1 MISFRSVFLSKDLTR
16 DFFFSFLGV
25 VLFVFSLIQQR
36 DDDDDDERI
45 VCFFFL
51 VFRAQVTRECE
62 EGKIFVLTRVYIRD
76 HRNPLH
82 KERRRRTTTTAQLIR
97 RKRKRTG
104 KAAPAEASTSPREG
118 EEEGKARARR
128 KVVGRG
134 GGRSMSHSLA
144 SSRSS
149 IRRD

>member
-36 DDDDDDERI
+36 DDDDDERI

-62 EGKIFVLTRVYIRD
+62 EGKIVWYQHVYVRD
-76 HRNPLH
+76 HRKLLH
-82 KERRRRTTTTAQLIR
+82 RKKDDDGAIQ
-97 RKRKRTG
+97 RKRKR
-104 KAAPAEASTSPREG
+104 P
-118 EEEGKARARR
+118 
-128 KVVGRG
+128 
-134 GGRSMSHSLA
+134 
-144 SSRSS
+144 
-149 IRRD
+149 